1 MSGLQIGD
9 RLIPQAEI
17 LDRAARAANGLA
29 QLGVGAGDVVALY
42 LRNDFAFHEASTAA
56 SQLGAYP
63 TPVNWHNSPDEAR
76 YIFENSGAKAIV
88 IHADLYHPIA
98 SAIPDGVPVFIV
110 ETRPEIAAA
119 YSVPASLCG
128 KPEGLDSWDD
138 LIARNAPR
146 AETVEAAPGTMIY
159 TSGTTG
165 HPKGVRRRP
174 PNEAQRGVAM
184 MLIGQVFGLFAA
196 QGEPIVTVLTGP
208 MYHSAP
214 NAYGMVMFGAGAR
227 TILQPRFDPEGLLE
241 LIEKEKVTHLH
252 MVPTMFVRLLK
263 LPEEVM
269 RKYDLSSLKFVVHA
283 AAPCPVHVKQ
293 AMIEWWGPVI
303 NEYYGGT
310 ETSAVVFCNSEDWL
324 KHPGTVGKAVSGAEI
339 RVLGENGE
347 DLETGGVGEIICK
360 IPTMADF
367 TYHGDDEKRA
377 RAEKKGLISL
387 GDVGYLDADGFLYL
401 CDRSKDMIISGGANI
416 YPAEIE
422 AELLKA
428 PGVFDCAVFGIPD
441 DEFGERVHAV
451 VQVQPGAAVD
461 EADLKAF
468 LKERMASYKVPK
480 AIDFAADLPRED
492 SGKIFKRKLR
502 EPFWERAVRKI

>member
-1 MSGLQIGD
+1 MSGLQLGE
-9 RLIPQAEI
+9 RLVPQAVTIE
-17 LDRAARAANGLA
+17 RAARAANGLKKI
-29 QLGVGAGDVVALY
+29 GVGPGDVIALY
-42 LRNDFAFHEASTAA
+42 LRNDFPFHEASTAA
-56 SQLGAYP
+56 GQLGAYP
-63 TPVNWHNSPDEAR
+63 TPVNWHNSPDEAK

-88 IHADLYHPIA
+88 IHADLYGPVAHMIPKSA
-98 SAIPDGVPVFIV
+98 SVFVV
-110 ETRPEIAAA
+110 ETPPEIAAA
-119 YSVPASLCG
+119 YGLTASQCAAPPG
-128 KPEGLDSWDD
+128 VKTWDA
-138 LIARNAPR
+138 LIAENDPL
-146 AETVEAAPGTMIY
+146 TEAVANAPGTMIY

-165 HPKGVRRRP
+165 HPKGVRRNP
-174 PNEAQRGVAM
+174 PTEEQRLSQTAM
-184 MLIGQVFGLFAA
+184 IATVMGATA
-196 QGEPIVTVLTGP
+196 DPITTVVTGP

-214 NAYGMVMFGAGAR
+214 NAYGMMMFMLGAR
-227 TILQPRFDPEGLLE
+227 TILQPRFEPEGLLQ

-263 LPEEVM
+263 LPEDVKK
-269 RKYDLSSLKFVVHA
+269 KYDLSSLKFVVHA

-310 ETSAVVFCNSEDWL
+310 ETGAVVFCSSEEWL
-324 KHPGTVGKAVSGAEI
+324 AHPGTVGKALPGAEI

-360 IPTMADF
+360 LMTSADF
-367 TYHGDDEKRA
+367 TYHGDDEKRK

-428 PGVFDCAVFGIPD
+428 PGVFDCGVFGIPD

-451 VQVQPGAAVD
+451 VQPAEGVTLDAG
-461 EADLKAF
+461 ELKAF

-480 AIDFAADLPRED
+480 DIDFASELPRED

-502 EPFWERAVRKI
+502 EPFWERAGRKI